1 MNEEKLEQYLKLFCK
16 GKARTKR
23 SGEIERTVGI
33 SGNELRRLVNRMR
46 RRGIP
51 IGSSRDGYFYAV
63 TAGEVYGT
71 IRKLR
76 EMATGLESAITGLE
90 GSLDAFGRE
99 DV

>member
-76 EMATGLESAITGLE
+76 EMANGLESAITGLE